1 MKNKINFKIVF
12 SFLLVA
18 LAYFSCKKP
27 CENKVIALFEKARG
41 IEEGTKVK
49 SNGIEIGI
57 VTKIDL
63 SATGKVMMEL
73 CIDPK
78 YKIPKNST
86 CSIGMPAL
94 FADKVIEVTYSAE
107 QTFCSNNDTIQGV
120 KQSSLGDIFKNVID
134 AVKDSLVFT
143 DSLGNKINVM
153 DSINANTK

>member
-1 MKNKINFKIVF
+1 MKNIINVKIA
-12 SFLLVA
+12 SAFLLVA
-18 LAYFSCKKP
+18 LIYFSCKKP
-27 CENKVIALFEKARG
+27 CENKIIAIFEKARG
-41 IEEGTKVK
+41 IEEGAKVK
-49 SNGIEIGI
+49 SNGIEIGT

-63 SATGKVMMEL
+63 AANGKLMMEL

-94 FADKVIEVTYSAE
+94 FADKIIEVAYSE
-107 QTFCSNNDTIQGV
+107 EKTFCANNDTIQGV
-120 KQSSLGDIFKNVID
+120 KQSSLGDIFKDVID

>member
-1 MKNKINFKIVF
+1 MKNKINLSIFLAFLFF
-12 SFLLVA
+12 SA
-18 LAYFSCKKP
+18 TYFSCKKP

-49 SNGIEIGI
+49 SNGIEIGT

-73 CIDPK
+73 CLDPK

-143 DSLGNKINVM
+143 DSLGNEINVM
-153 DSINANTK
+153 DSINVNTK